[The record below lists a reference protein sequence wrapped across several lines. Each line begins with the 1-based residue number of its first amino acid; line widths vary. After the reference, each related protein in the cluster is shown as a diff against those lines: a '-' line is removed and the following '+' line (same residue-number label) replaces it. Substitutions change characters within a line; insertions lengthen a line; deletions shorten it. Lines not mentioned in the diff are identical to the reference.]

1 MRRKGLHRGPAV
13 VALALAACGGMKD
26 AASVADKFVDR
37 YYVESDQDGA
47 LPLTT
52 GVAAL
57 RLREEMKLVAEARRG
72 QSGMPLRQVRVYYTR
87 RALSGEGAARAADY
101 ELDIRPQGGGELQRG
116 AHLDLE
122 RLQDGTWRVSRFS
135 ESQSR

>member
-37 YYVESDQDGA
+37 YYVESDQDCA

-52 GVAAL
+52 GIDAL
-57 RLREEMKLVAEARRG
+57 RLKDELNMTREARKG
-72 QSGMPLRQVRVYYTR
+72 NSGMPLPQVRVYYKHK
-87 RALSGEGAARAADY
+87 ALTSDDSSRVADY
-101 ELDIRPQGGGELQRG
+101 ELDTHPQGG
-116 AHLDLE
+116 
-122 RLQDGTWRVSRFS
+122 V
-135 ESQSR
+135 